1 MVAQNI
7 TLLKIVLSYKMF
19 IFQISSAFILIL
31 FSHYFT
37 VVMCVLNWEINTPY
51 ISKVS
56 DFKLSAEL
64 SHIDTCICQESC
76 LYLHTEEYILGT
88 KNIG

>member
-1 MVAQNI
+1 
-7 TLLKIVLSYKMF
+7 
-19 IFQISSAFILIL
+19 
-31 FSHYFT
+31 
-37 VVMCVLNWEINTPY
+37 MCVLNWEINTPY
-51 ISKVS
+51 ISRVS
-56 DFKLSAEL
+56 EFKLSAEL